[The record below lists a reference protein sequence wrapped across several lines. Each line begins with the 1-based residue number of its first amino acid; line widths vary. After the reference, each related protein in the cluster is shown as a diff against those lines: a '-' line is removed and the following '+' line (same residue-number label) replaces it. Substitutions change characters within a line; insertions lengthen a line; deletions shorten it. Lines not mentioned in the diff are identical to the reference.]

1 MIKLFSTA
9 LFAMVTVFTVNAQ
22 VVFKSKPEAS
32 SISFFSKATMED
44 IDAVNKRLS
53 VVLRPAT
60 NDILFGVTMT
70 GFKFKSA
77 LMETHFNET
86 YVESD
91 KFPTCIFKGKVID
104 KIDYLKDGENK
115 VTVKGTME
123 LHGVT
128 KEIEATG
135 TITIIGKEI
144 HVLSVFKI
152 KLADFK
158 IEVPSNKL
166 TSIAEVIDI
175 TVDAT
180 LIEII
185 KK

>member
-1 MIKLFSTA
+1 M
-9 LFAMVTVFTVNAQ
+9 
-22 VVFKSKPEAS
+22 
-32 SISFFSKATMED
+32 
-44 IDAVNKRLS
+44 
-53 VVLRPAT
+53 
-60 NDILFGVTMT
+60 
-70 GFKFKSA
+70 
-77 LMETHFNET
+77 
-86 YVESD
+86 
-91 KFPTCIFKGKVID
+91 ID